1 MMQKIESL
9 KIKKLM
15 KELDYIQSDV
25 EWRNELVSDADSS
38 FMDSINQFLEKNPE
52 IKDLY
57 DKKITEKLEN
67 SIKKKIE
74 EDENRGVEIED
85 KNDEF
90 EIETEEVDENVE
102 NSKDISPKLKRL
114 YREIVKLTHPDKVKK
129 KKLNDLYIEATD
141 YYNSNDK
148 IGIYKVCSELDI
160 EFEIEEDDEFFISDK
175 IENLKKRI
183 NFLEST
189 FTWKWYNCQDEV
201 QKDQIVIDFIKLR
214 IQ

>member
-25 EWRNELVSDADSS
+25 EWRNELVSEADSS

-74 EDENRGVEIED
+74 EDENGEVDIEN
-85 KNDEF
+85 KTDEF
-90 EIETEEVDENVE
+90 EIETEEVDENAE

>member
-74 EDENRGVEIED
+74 EDENGGVEIED
-85 KNDEF
+85 KNEF
-90 EIETEEVDENVE
+90 EVETEEVDENVE

>member
-25 EWRNELVSDADSS
+25 EWRNELVSEADSS

-74 EDENRGVEIED
+74 EDENGGVEIED
-85 KNDEF
+85 KNEF
-90 EIETEEVDENVE
+90 EVETEEVDENVE

-201 QKDQIVIDFIKLR
+201 QKDQIIIDFIKLR

>member
-74 EDENRGVEIED
+74 EDENGVEIED
-85 KNDEF
+85 KNEF

-189 FTWKWYNCQDEV
+189 FTWKWYNCQDEI

>member
-1 MMQKIESL
+1 MEKIESL

-15 KELDYIQSDV
+15 KELDYIQSDF
-25 EWRNELVSDADSS
+25 EWKNELVSESDYS
-38 FMDSINQFLEKNPE
+38 FMYSINKFLEQNPE
-52 IKDLY
+52 IKYLY

-67 SIKKKIE
+67 SIKNKIE
-74 EDENRGVEIED
+74 VEENKENNLEEFKNEDI
-85 KNDEF
+85 
-90 EIETEEVDENVE
+90 IE
-102 NSKDISPKLKRL
+102 NSKNISPKIKRL
-114 YREIVKLTHPDKVKK
+114 YREIVKLTHPDRVKK
-129 KKLNDLYIEATD
+129 KKLNDLYIQSTD

-148 IGIYKVCSELDI
+148 IGIYKICSELDI

-201 QKDQIVIDFIKLR
+201 QKDQIIIDFIKLR

>member
-74 EDENRGVEIED
+74 EDENGVEIED
-85 KNDEF
+85 KNEF

>member
-74 EDENRGVEIED
+74 EDENGGVEIED